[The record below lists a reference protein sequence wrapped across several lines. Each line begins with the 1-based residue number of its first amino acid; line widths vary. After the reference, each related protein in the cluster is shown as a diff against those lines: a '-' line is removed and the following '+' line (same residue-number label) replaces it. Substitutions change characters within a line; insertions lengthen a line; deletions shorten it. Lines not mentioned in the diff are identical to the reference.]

1 MTAASR
7 LRGAAPDDEIIV
19 LETGRFTS
27 YSACGIPFVI
37 GGVVTGGVEA
47 LVARSPDE
55 HRRRG
60 IDVRIHHEAVA
71 IDTSAGVVE
80 VLDEGAGTTER
91 LGYDRLLVATGGA
104 PIRPDLPGIDLPFI
118 RGVQTLE
125 DAEVLL
131 SLAEQGCRRVV
142 VVGGGYIGLELAE
155 SFIERGCTATI
166 VERKGQLLAML
177 DADFGQRV
185 AAALEG
191 HGIDVRV
198 KVDVEG
204 FEPGKVLTSEGP
216 LGVDL
221 VVLGI
226 GVRPRSEL
234 AAAAGIETRR
244 CRRDPGRRPAGHVR
258 RGRLVGGRLRRV
270 DPPGHRPAGVH
281 RARHVRQPPRPCGRS
296 QHGRR

>member
-7 LRGAAPDDEIIV
+7 LRGAAPDDEVIV
-19 LETGRFTS
+19 LEAGRFTS
-27 YSACGIPFVI
+27 YSACGIPFVV

-80 VLDEGAGTTER
+80 VLDEEPGRPNR
-91 LGYDRLLVATGGA
+91 LGYDQLLVATGGA
-104 PIRPDLPGIDLPFI
+104 PIRPDLPGIDLPFV

-166 VERKGQLLAML
+166 VERQAQPLGVL

-185 AAALEG
+185 AAALEA

-198 KVDVEG
+198 KRRRRGFRAGQGADVRRADRG
-204 FEPGKVLTSEGP
+204 
-216 LGVDL
+216 
-221 VVLGI
+221 
-226 GVRPRSEL
+226 RPRGARHRGASAL
-234 AAAAGIETRR
+234 GAGRGRRHRARR
-244 CRRDPGRRPAGHVR
+244 CRRDPRRRPPGHVR
-258 RGRLVGGRLRRV
+258 RRCLVGGGLRRV

-296 QHGRR
+296 EHGRR